1 MSYDKKAYDE
11 WAKQFPDAT
20 DSEKET
26 VKSMYSTDGKGETDA
41 EVVVKQGN
49 DSSPKLDKAK

>member
-20 DSEKET
+20 DLEKET
-26 VKSMYSTDGKGETDA
+26 VKSMYATDVKEDDKDA
-41 EVVVKQGN
+41 VAKQGN
-49 DSSPKLDKAK
+49 ESSPKLDKK